1 MNDISI
7 ITAVAICVCGAF
19 VTGSVA
25 FIIRSIMNDIKQAEQ
40 TSEKAVE
47 YLRNEILGLR
57 KSLDTFRAQ
66 ERLKDDE
73 IKGEIDSTKNE
84 IREEARSDRDRVD
97 AVKIE
102 LKQETRYHWEK
113 IEKILESRRQD
124 VYLLH
129 DKIDKLKETLFNKID
144 QK

>member
-1 MNDISI
+1 M
-7 ITAVAICVCGAF
+7 
-19 VTGSVA
+19 
-25 FIIRSIMNDIKQAEQ
+25 
-40 TSEKAVE
+40 
-47 YLRNEILGLR
+47 
-57 KSLDTFRAQ
+57 
-66 ERLKDDE
+66 
-73 IKGEIDSTKNE
+73 
-84 IREEARSDRDRVD
+84 D

-129 DKIDKLKETLFNKID
+129 DKIDKLKETLFTKID